1 MGIIH
6 RLVRGKKNPDEI
18 VEIINQQ
25 GKIEFCN
32 FNPHRALF
40 KKRYDGEHNKNE
52 SRAEIEI
59 ESFGGV
65 TSIYQLIRP
74 NVNRKN
80 RQRA

>member
-6 RLVRGKKNPDEI
+6 RLIRGKKNPDEI
-18 VEIINQQ
+18 VHIIKQY
-25 GKIEFCN
+25 GKIKFRHPDLYMM
-32 FNPHRALF
+32 FS

-52 SRAEIEI
+52 SRTEIEI